1 MLLPG
6 LVAFA
11 VAALLTPL
19 LAAWARRGNLLDIP
33 NERSSHHIATPRIG
47 GAAFVLAFLT
57 GVGAATLSGDGLAT
71 TALSVV
77 GAACGLSLLGLA
89 DDVRPLPALL
99 RLMIQIGIS
108 LWLVRAAGTLLPGG
122 IPTPVAVALAA
133 LWMTAAT
140 NAFNF
145 MDGIDGI
152 AASQA
157 IAAGTGWAIVGRLV
171 GSPDLTLLGL
181 LAAAAPGGFL
191 LYNWSPARVFMGDGG
206 SAFLGFL
213 LAALPLAADRRR
225 PDLWLCAALFMW
237 PFLFDTAFTLLRRIS
252 RRENILLAHRSH
264 IYQRLTSAGLTHA
277 TVAVLYF
284 VLAIVGV
291 AAGVALVSR
300 RVP

>member
-11 VAALLTPL
+11 VATLLTPL
-19 LAAWARRGNLLDIP
+19 LAAWARRRDLLDIP
-33 NERSSHHIATPRIG
+33 NERSSHQIATPRIG
-47 GAAFVLAFLT
+47 GAAFVLAFLS
-57 GVGAATLSGDGLAT
+57 GVGTALFFGDGLAT
-71 TALSVV
+71 TALSVL
-77 GAACGLSLLGLA
+77 GAACGLSLLGLL

-157 IAAGTGWAIVGRLV
+157 IAAGAGWAIVGRLV
-171 GSPDLTLLGL
+171 GSPDLTLLGM
-181 LAAAAPGGFL
+181 LAASVAVWGLRALGKPRARPLRL
-191 LYNWSPARVFMGDGG
+191 LPALR
-206 SAFLGFL
+206 
-213 LAALPLAADRRR
+213 LAALVTIDVTRSNLEV
-225 PDLWLCAALFMW
+225 AALV
-237 PFLFDTAFTLLRRIS
+237 LRPKARK
-252 RRENILLAHRSH
+252 HR
-264 IYQRLTSAGLTHA
+264 AGFVDH
-277 TVAVLYF
+277 VLQ
-284 VLAIVGV
+284 
-291 AAGVALVSR
+291 
-300 RVP
+300 